1 MATSIRKSEPN
12 EEKLSLKKALK
23 SANGTAILLAELSM
37 LVTDMFLTIP
47 LTIGTTR
54 KIIASRSPIT
64 MIKANAADIHPGIYL
79 PFICIFLSSFTIGLA
94 ISDTTTATN
103 IYAIISQKNQHKKP
117 TNDTAAAIIM
127 HLASL
132 STSLLL
138 CSIRLNYLILV
149 FSAKLQNN

>member
-1 MATSIRKSEPN
+1 MATSIRKSGPN

-64 MIKANAADIHPGIYL
+64 SKRPKMT
-79 PFICIFLSSFTIGLA
+79 C
-94 ISDTTTATN
+94 
-103 IYAIISQKNQHKKP
+103 
-117 TNDTAAAIIM
+117 
-127 HLASL
+127 
-132 STSLLL
+132 LLKW
-138 CSIRLNYLILV
+138 V
-149 FSAKLQNN
+149 H